1 MKRKPSTAKL
11 MGRHISRSTWH
22 NTTAEKSILPGTR
35 STAGSVVDSL
45 PCGVVW
51 GAVLQ
56 VSGSGFQVFKMFVDW
71 LAPLGLL
78 GFGMALAL
86 NRFRQW
92 KHLMPIRYQIAIR
105 VPRHW
110 QLSRTRFAFVM
121 RSWLWES
128 AVNSWDRVS
137 MAPHSQSYGAVAS
150 PQNHTGIAT
159 AVSHAG
165 FDRGERETTAS
176 LSLSSDKQTRQW
188 RKLESPCPRSRR
200 TGRHVYVADWKLW
213 LRTFPCRFI
222 AFLLRS
228 LWSDQIQSD
237 LIQELETWSN
247 RNRFGGDIHTWSKII
262 EHHRLSAAFICRLIY
277 FWPELH

>member
-71 LAPLGLL
+71 LAPVGLL

-121 RSWLWES
+121 RSLLWES

-150 PQNHTGIAT
+150 PQNHTGTAT

-176 LSLSSDKQTRQW
+176 LSLSLALNKLVNDVSWSPPAHDPVGRVDMCMWRIGSNDCAHFHADLSPFFSDHCG
-188 RKLESPCPRSRR
+188 PIRSNPIWSKSWKPGR
-200 TGRHVYVADWKLW
+200 TGTVLEEIYIRG
-213 LRTFPCRFI
+213 RRSSSII
-222 AFLLRS
+222 ACLLHS
-228 LWSDQIQSD
+228 FVD
-237 LIQELETWSN
+237 
-247 RNRFGGDIHTWSKII
+247 
-262 EHHRLSAAFICRLIY
+262 
-277 FWPELH
+277 

>member
-51 GAVLQ
+51 GGCSPGVGIGFSGIQNVCRLISAV
-56 VSGSGFQVFKMFVDW
+56 G
-71 LAPLGLL
+71 LAGIWHGTRVEPISPMEALNANSLSNRDPRPTTL
-78 GFGMALAL
+78 TTFSHKVRLCYAQLAL
-86 NRFRQW
+86 
-92 KHLMPIRYQIAIR
+92 R
-105 VPRHW
+105 VG
-110 QLSRTRFAFVM
+110 
-121 RSWLWES
+121 
-128 AVNSWDRVS
+128 S

-176 LSLSSDKQTRQW
+176 LSLSLALNKLVNDVSWSPPAHDPVGRVDMCMWRIGSYDCAHFHADLSPFFSDHCG
-188 RKLESPCPRSRR
+188 PIRSN
-200 TGRHVYVADWKLW
+200 
-213 LRTFPCRFI
+213 PI
-222 AFLLRS
+222 
-228 LWSDQIQSD
+228 
-237 LIQELETWSN
+237 
-247 RNRFGGDIHTWSKII
+247 
-262 EHHRLSAAFICRLIY
+262 
-277 FWPELH
+277 